1 MSEKDP
7 QEWIETA
14 WEYELAVECELAPD
28 DVHGYF
34 RTVDDR
40 VSHHTWFRM
49 SPGQSRWNMV
59 TEEAVMNAIENSN
72 GSVRLREPD
81 AFIAEIEEA

>member
-1 MSEKDP
+1 MKEPVKY
-7 QEWIETA
+7 IETA

-34 RTVDDR
+34 RSADDR

-59 TEEAVMNAIENSN
+59 TEEAVMNAIENSQN
-72 GSVRLREPD
+72 VRLREPD
-81 AFIAEIEEA
+81 AFISEMEAE